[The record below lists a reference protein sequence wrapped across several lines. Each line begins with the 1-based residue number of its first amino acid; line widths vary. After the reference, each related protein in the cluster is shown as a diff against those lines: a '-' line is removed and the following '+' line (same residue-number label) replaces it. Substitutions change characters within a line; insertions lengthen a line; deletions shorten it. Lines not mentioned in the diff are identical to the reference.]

1 MKLPI
6 IVYGAPG
13 AGASMLI
20 WIIKRLRDTTYAVN
34 NPLDNLGTAHN
45 QPLLPHWFGSNKE
58 FDTFSNCPEKEQ
70 VVHAALTLFT
80 KDKIEDH
87 CSFSIYFE
95 DDVDVNDT
103 AILCHYKIPR
113 FSNQNFEEIVNHLV
127 NDNELS
133 HLTHGSCCNIP
144 LKTMLYRPVEDLL
157 ELVSQHLKV
166 NPQQNIDN
174 YNLICNVIHKWRNG
188 NQEILKKHSS
198 LLDDKA

>member
-20 WIIKRLRDTTYAVN
+20 WIIKRLRDATYDVDD
-34 NPLDNLGTAHN
+34 PLDDLGTAHN
-45 QPLLPHWFGSNKE
+45 QPLLPHWFGDEKE
-58 FDTFSNCPEKEQ
+58 FSTLYNCPEREQ
-70 VVHAALTLFT
+70 VIHAALTLFT
-80 KDKIEDH
+80 KDKISDH

-113 FSNQNFEEIVNHLV
+113 FSRQKFEEIVNHLV
-127 NDNELS
+127 YDNELS
-133 HLTHGSCCNIP
+133 HLTYNNCCNIP

-157 ELVSQHLKV
+157 ELVGQYLKV
-166 NPQQNIDN
+166 DPQNNSDN
-174 YNLICNVIHKWRNG
+174 YNLICNIVHKWRVG

-198 LLDDKA
+198 LIDNKA